1 MTRRHQ
7 QPLPEPKARPS
18 SSWLEA
24 ALCAKDPN
32 AFLMGL
38 DETEFAALLA
48 ELDAIRSTVIVTGMS
63 ASALEREMETEQ

>member
-1 MTRRHQ
+1 MTRQHE
-7 QPLPEPKARPS
+7 QPLPEPKDRPA

-24 ALCAKDPN
+24 ALRAKDPN

-48 ELDAIRSTVIVTGMS
+48 ELDAIRPPVIVTDMP
-63 ASALEREMETEQ
+63 ALAPEREMEAEQ